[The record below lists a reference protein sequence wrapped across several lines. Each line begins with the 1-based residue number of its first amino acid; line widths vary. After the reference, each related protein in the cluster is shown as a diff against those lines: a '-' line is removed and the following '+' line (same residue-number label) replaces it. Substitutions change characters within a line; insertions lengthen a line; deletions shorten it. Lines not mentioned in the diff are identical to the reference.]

1 MSQPEPP
8 EPWNDG
14 LYDGIALVEAF
25 RRDDE
30 TTSRAVAAILRANGM
45 QMANVALEL
54 AKLLSEVC
62 QEQRIDPVHMR
73 RWAEQAS
80 RRP

>member
-1 MSQPEPP
+1 MSQYP
-8 EPWNDG
+8 EPWDDALMDG
-14 LYDGIALVEAF
+14 LALVEAF

-45 QMANVALEL
+45 CLADIAIAL
-54 AKLLSEVC
+54 AKLLAEAADDLEV
-62 QEQRIDPVHMR
+62 DPVHMR
-73 RWAEQAS
+73 RWAADVA